1 MTLEQ
6 QETETTPSNTFP
18 ALSAEAAAVGVVPTK
33 AREAMAATASV
44 GVAVEA
50 EAQDWTA
57 QAMGQAQAAQA
68 EPGTFASNGSNPMTQ
83 KPGSNV
89 VHLSIG
95 DWFKILGVAG
105 TLLGGLLGV
114 YIHHDRMLTQ
124 LIIQQQYTNTRL
136 DKIEAKLDAPNRS

>member
-1 MTLEQ
+1 M
-6 QETETTPSNTFP
+6 
-18 ALSAEAAAVGVVPTK
+18 ALGSVAVAVAEVALVPTRA
-33 AREAMAATASV
+33 ARALEV
-44 GVAVEA
+44 PVARV
-50 EAQDWTA
+50 
-57 QAMGQAQAAQA
+57 
-68 EPGTFASNGSNPMTQ
+68 TFALNGSNPMTQ

-136 DKIEAKLDAPNRS
+136 DKIEMKLDAPNRS

>member
-1 MTLEQ
+1 MTTL
-6 QETETTPSNTFP
+6 PK
-18 ALSAEAAAVGVVPTK
+18 LDGIAVTV
-33 AREAMAATASV
+33 
-44 GVAVEA
+44 
-50 EAQDWTA
+50 
-57 QAMGQAQAAQA
+57 
-68 EPGTFASNGSNPMTQ
+68 

-124 LIIQQQYTNTRL
+124 LIIQQQYTNHRL
-136 DKIEAKLDAPNRS
+136 DKIEAKLDAPSRH